1 MMINEYLKGK
11 ELTCDEIWYKYKMGE
26 IEKFTVMRLTLERLA
41 YLEDYIER
49 LKEANQWKS

>member
-1 MMINEYLKGK
+1 MINEYLKGK